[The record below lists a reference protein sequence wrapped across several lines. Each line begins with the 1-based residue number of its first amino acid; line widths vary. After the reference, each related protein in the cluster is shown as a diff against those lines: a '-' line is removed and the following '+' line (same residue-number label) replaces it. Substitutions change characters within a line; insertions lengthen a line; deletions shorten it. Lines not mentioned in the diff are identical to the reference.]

1 MQDKST
7 PRPLVSAPLSPW
19 PHACT
24 SHPLEFTQGTTE
36 NQLVRRIDEDT
47 HISRMHALQIHS
59 WTAGQAHQPRIT
71 AKARLRRARTLVE
84 LHDGGRSRRERALVR
99 PSAWPSSIK

>member
-1 MQDKST
+1 M
-7 PRPLVSAPLSPW
+7 
-19 PHACT
+19 
-24 SHPLEFTQGTTE
+24 
-36 NQLVRRIDEDT
+36 RRIGADA

-71 AKARLRRARTLVE
+71 AKARLRTAKTLIE

-99 PSAWPSSIK
+99 PSAWPSLLK